1 MLSRV
6 LRKTIQLSS
15 RNQNESNEDYYNEEE
30 QQEEVDMKTENPD
43 RSTYAHLAITFAKN
57 LSCLNVNEQV
67 CMYVSIY
74 SSIYSIF
81 RMHVCMYSVCMC
93 KCVYQ

>member
-6 LRKTIQLSS
+6 LRKTIQLCS
-15 RNQNESNEDYYNEEE
+15 RNQNESNEDYYNEEEE

-67 CMYVSIY
+67 WMYMSI
-74 SSIYSIF
+74 
-81 RMHVCMYSVCMC
+81 
-93 KCVYQ
+93 